1 MTMMHEGLGTGMG
14 GGALDV
20 AALRDLFRGPGM
32 DTRQWVS
39 YGIVDADSPDAHSVR
54 FNDDNGQALPE
65 GVLVGVTLQPSGIA
79 VTCRVSSLNA
89 GSGEGEYSPYGAGD
103 EVLVAIPEG
112 NERAG
117 CVIIGRLSNAHDI
130 FPQAVAG
137 QDVTNN
143 DTTFRRMK
151 TPYVLET
158 GASYMVRSAL
168 TGASFSI
175 DPTGA
180 VILNDGEGAMLAL
193 NQSVISL
200 QDKTGA
206 VMLQMDPDALTTT
219 LQADTTSLQLA
230 AGASAFLSS
239 GTLNIGTGGLPGA
252 GHAITLEQVINLFV
266 NYTYFLYT
274 ASSTLAT
281 DFAKPAGPLFPATFP
296 TNFITMITAWLQG
309 AVSPLP
315 PTPVLGGGNLTAM
328 TVSQLVTLALLSQLP
343 DPAALGVPVSMPGI
357 GRSSFTL

>member
-1 MTMMHEGLGTGMG
+1 MMHEGLGTGMG
-14 GGALDV
+14 GQSLDA
-20 AALRDLFRGPGM
+20 AALRDLVRGPGI
-32 DTRQWVS
+32 DPRQWIS

-65 GVLVGVTLQPSGIA
+65 GVLVAVTLQPSGIA

-89 GSGEGEYSPYGAGD
+89 GSGEGEFSPYGSGD
-103 EVLVAIPEG
+103 EVIVAIPEG

-117 CVIIGRLSNAHDI
+117 CVIIGRLSNAHDV

-168 TGASFSI
+168 TGASLSI

-180 VILNDGEGAMLAL
+180 VIINDGEGAMLAL
-193 NQSVISL
+193 NQSIISL

-219 LQADTTSLQLA
+219 LQADTTSFQLA
-230 AGASAFLSS
+230 AGASTFLSS

-252 GHAITLEQVINLFV
+252 GHAITLEQVVNLFV
-266 NYTYFLYT
+266 NYTYFLFT
-274 ASSTLAT
+274 ASTTLAT
-281 DFAKPAGPLFPATFP
+281 DFAAATGPMFAPTFPA
-296 TNFITMITAWLQG
+296 NFITLLTTWLQG
-309 AVSPLP
+309 SVSPLP

-328 TVSQLVTLALLSQLP
+328 TVSQLITLALATQLP
-343 DPAALGVPVSMPGI
+343 DPAALGVPVSMAGI
-357 GRSSFTL
+357 GRASLTL